1 MVCAVECRIHAR
13 RERRDSLLDSGSFA
27 TNTAIKTASDL
38 DLRFV
43 TKSIPN
49 KDQIKYVM
57 EYIKYNWRGHV
68 SAQGMKF
75 GYIDSGL
82 SNESPSDEPSIK
94 IY

>member
-1 MVCAVECRIHAR
+1 VECRIHAR